1 MFYIED
7 AIDDIED
14 AIDDIEDAFSDCFEA
29 ITSLI
34 EDAFSACRKKWRNSY
49 WRRKRSNLRILKTMR
64 KLLTEDT
71 TKLGRKTRRHFNS
84 VNRKVATLR
93 GLVVV
98 GSALIMAG
106 ILFRPVKTVFVTNS
120 LWLRIALA
128 IVSLALGF
136 VFLRILGKERK
147 TVNRSRLP
155 ETIGPIGKVMKS
167 FLAVT
172 NGYVHTTFKE
182 FYQGLYFTDSD
193 NFEDSDYW
201 TDSELGRFMKLAIAY
216 LFIYVFND
224 YRPSDED
231 VDKFLRDSHARET
244 VDEIMEDVKDR
255 KKRNEERIESAKKDK
270 ALQEKKKKSAIVDEM
285 TRAVVEPKPDHTDP
299 DLARI
304 NDQAKV
310 LKDKASELVA
320 RSDSI
325 PQLP

>member
-1 MFYIED
+1 MLYEIE
-7 AIDDIED
+7 ILFEDI
-14 AIDDIEDAFSDCFEA
+14 A
-29 ITSLI
+29 SLI
-34 EDAFSACRKKWRNSY
+34 EVTFSACRKKWRNSY
-49 WRRKRSNLRILKTMR
+49 WRRKRSNLQILKTMR

-71 TKLGRKTRRHFNS
+71 TKLGGKTRRHFDG

-93 GLVVV
+93 GLVIV

-106 ILFRPVKTVFVTNS
+106 ILFRPVKTVFVTNN
-120 LWLRIALA
+120 LWLRIALG
-128 IVSLALGF
+128 IVSLAIGF

-167 FLAVT
+167 FLALT

-182 FYQGLYFTDSD
+182 FYQALYFTDSD

-201 TDSELGRFMKLAIAY
+201 TDSELGRFMKLVIAY

-224 YRPSDED
+224 YRPSGED
-231 VDKFLRDSHARET
+231 VDKFLKDSHARET
-244 VDEIMEDVKDR
+244 VNEIMKDVKDR
-255 KKRNEERIESAKKDK
+255 KKRNEERIESANRDK
-270 ALQEKKKKSAIVDEM
+270 ALQEKKKKSAMVDVM
-285 TRAVVEPKPDHTDP
+285 VKAVVEPKPDQTDP

>member
-1 MFYIED
+1 MTKFHLKRNVAYFIK
-7 AIDDIED
+7 
-14 AIDDIEDAFSDCFEA
+14 
-29 ITSLI
+29 
-34 EDAFSACRKKWRNSY
+34 SASYACHKKWRNSHY
-49 WRRKRSNLRILKTMR
+49 MRWRRKRSNLRILKTMR
-64 KLLTEDT
+64 RLLAENT
-71 TKLGRKTRRHFNS
+71 TKLGRKTRRHFDS
-84 VNRKVATLR
+84 VDSKVAILK
-93 GLVVV
+93 GLVIV

-106 ILFRPVKTVFVTNS
+106 ILFRPVKTVFVTNNP
-120 LWLRIALA
+120 WLRIALG

-136 VFLRILGKERK
+136 VFLRILGKEYN
-147 TVNRSRLP
+147 TVDRSRLP

-167 FLAVT
+167 FLTVT
-172 NGYVHTTFKE
+172 NKYIHTTFEE

-216 LFIYVFND
+216 LFIYAFND
-224 YRPSDED
+224 YRPSGED
-231 VDKFLRDSHARET
+231 VDKFLKDSHTEDT
-244 VDEIMEDVKDR
+244 VNEIMKDVKDR
-255 KKRNEERIESAKKDK
+255 KKRNEERIESANRNK
-270 ALQEKKKKSAIVDEM
+270 ALQEKKRKSAMVDVM
-285 TRAVVEPKPDHTDP
+285 VKAVVEPKPDHTDP

>member
-1 MFYIED
+1 MNEDVAYI
-7 AIDDIED
+7 IKGMTYIIKSIPDI
-14 AIDDIEDAFSDCFEA
+14 
-29 ITSLI
+29 
-34 EDAFSACRKKWRNSY
+34 CREQWRNSHY
-49 WRRKRSNLRILKTMR
+49 MRWRDKQSNLRILKTMR

-71 TKLGRKTRRHFNS
+71 AKLGGKTRRHFDG

-93 GLVVV
+93 GLVIVA
-98 GSALIMAG
+98 SALIMIG
-106 ILFRPVKTVFVTNS
+106 ILFWPVKTVFVTHN
-120 LWLRIALA
+120 LWIRIALTV
-128 IVSLALGF
+128 VSLALGF
-136 VFLRILGKERK
+136 VLLRILGKERK

-155 ETIGPIGKVMKS
+155 ETIGPIGKIMKS
-167 FLAVT
+167 FLALT

-182 FYQGLYFTDSD
+182 FYQALYFTDSD

-224 YRPSDED
+224 YRPSGED
-231 VDKFLRDSHARET
+231 VDKFLKDSHAEDT
-244 VDEIMEDVKDR
+244 VNEIMKDVKDR
-255 KKRNEERIESAKKDK
+255 KKRNEERIESANRDK
-270 ALQEKKKKSAIVDEM
+270 ALQEKKKKSAMVDVM
-285 TRAVVEPKPDHTDP
+285 VKAVVEPKPDQTYP

-304 NDQAKV
+304 NDQANV

>member
-1 MFYIED
+1 MTKFHLKRNVAYFIK
-7 AIDDIED
+7 
-14 AIDDIEDAFSDCFEA
+14 
-29 ITSLI
+29 
-34 EDAFSACRKKWRNSY
+34 SASYACHKKWRNSY
-49 WRRKRSNLRILKTMR
+49 YMRWRDKQSNLRILKTMQR
-64 KLLTEDT
+64 LLAENTA
-71 TKLGRKTRRHFNS
+71 KLGRKTRRHFDG
-84 VNRKVATLR
+84 VDRKVAALR
-93 GLVVV
+93 GLVIVA
-98 GSALIMAG
+98 SALIMIG
-106 ILFRPVKTVFVTNS
+106 ILFWPVKTVFVTHN
-120 LWLRIALA
+120 LWIRIALT

-136 VFLRILGKERK
+136 VFLRILGKERN

-155 ETIGPIGKVMKS
+155 ETIGPIGKVMKG
-167 FLAVT
+167 FLTVT
-172 NGYVHTTFKE
+172 NKYIHTTFEE

-224 YRPSDED
+224 YRPSGED
-231 VDKFLRDSHARET
+231 IDKFLKDSHAEDT
-244 VDEIMEDVKDR
+244 VNEIMKDVKDR
-255 KKRNEERIESAKKDK
+255 KKRNEERIESANRDK
-270 ALQEKKKKSAIVDEM
+270 ALQEKKRKSAMVDVM
-285 TRAVVEPKPDHTDP
+285 VKAVVEPKPDHTDP

>member
-1 MFYIED
+1 MIVSETDTMRGIFMTEFY
-7 AIDDIED
+7 
-14 AIDDIEDAFSDCFEA
+14 
-29 ITSLI
+29 SLKKDVAYI
-34 EDAFSACRKKWRNSY
+34 IKSIPDVCRIQWRNSHY
-49 WRRKRSNLRILKTMR
+49 MSWHRKRSNLRILKTMR
-64 KLLTEDT
+64 RLLAEDT
-71 TKLGRKTRRHFNS
+71 AKLGRKTRRHFDG
-84 VNRKVATLR
+84 VDRKVATLR
-93 GLVVV
+93 GLVIVA
-98 GSALIMAG
+98 SALIMIG
-106 ILFRPVKTVFVTNS
+106 ILFWPVKTVFVTNN
-120 LWLRIALA
+120 LWLRIALG

-155 ETIGPIGKVMKS
+155 ETIGPIGEVMKS
-167 FLAVT
+167 FLTVT
-172 NGYVHTTFKE
+172 NKYIHTTFEE

-216 LFIYVFND
+216 LFIYAFND

-231 VDKFLRDSHARET
+231 VERFLRDSHAEDT
-244 VDEIMEDVKDR
+244 VNEIMKDVKDR
-255 KKRNEERIESAKKDK
+255 KKRNEERMESVYMDK
-270 ALQEKKKKSAIVDEM
+270 VLQEKKRKSAMVDVM
-285 TRAVVEPKPDHTDP
+285 VKAVVEPKPDHTDP

>member
-7 AIDDIED
+7 TIED
-14 AIDDIEDAFSDCFEA
+14 IIDDIEDAFSDCFEA

-93 GLVVV
+93 GLVIV
-98 GSALIMAG
+98 GSALIMVG
-106 ILFRPVKTVFVTNS
+106 ILFRPVKTVFVTSS
-120 LWLRIALA
+120 LWLRIVLA
-128 IVSLALGF
+128 IVSLVLGF

-201 TDSELGRFMKLAIAY
+201 TDSELGRFMKLTIAY

-224 YRPSDED
+224 YCPSDED
-231 VDKFLRDSHARET
+231 VERFLRDSHARET
-244 VDEIMEDVKDR
+244 VNEIMKDVKDR
-255 KKRNEERIESAKKDK
+255 KKRNEERIESANRDK
-270 ALQEKKKKSAIVDEM
+270 ALQEKKRKSAMVDVM
-285 TRAVVEPKPDHTDP
+285 VKAVVESKPDHTDP
-299 DLARI
+299 DLTRI